1 MDQQPAEA
9 LKETDNLMDM
19 ENDKLDLE
27 SAIRKEEPALVGKP
41 VPPHQEE
48 DIEDDDERDDA
59 FSSHEGEDAEDGT
72 SRENGQ
78 KKKRKREA
86 KFEDKHPTD

>member
-9 LKETDNLMDM
+9 QKEPDNLMDM

-27 SAIRKEEPALVGKP
+27 SAIRKEEPALVDKP

-59 FSSHEGEDAEDGT
+59 FSSHEDEDAEDGT
-72 SRENGQ
+72 SREDGQ
-78 KKKRKREA
+78 KKKRKRDA

>member
-1 MDQQPAEA
+1 MDQPAKA
-9 LKETDNLMDM
+9 QKEPDNLMDM

-27 SAIRKEEPALVGKP
+27 SAIGKEQPALVGKP

-48 DIEDDDERDDA
+48 DIEDDDERDNA
-59 FSSHEGEDAEDGT
+59 FSSHEGEEAEDGA
-72 SRENGQ
+72 SREDGQ
-78 KKKRKREA
+78 KKKKRKRDA